1 MIVMHRLSITILC
14 CLLSGCTSQLLEDV
28 AEVGQL
34 GAPRPCT
41 EPTKLF
47 GTFTMRASKATW
59 KGDKS
64 DATLTLELV
73 FNNDKN
79 FPVALT
85 NSGNGVLYSVEFKLQ
100 GEKENSFAP
109 KEAGGVALMREPNKF
124 KEPRH
129 PGVFGYP
136 TRPKQPGKNTDS
148 PLRDLN
154 FRIKPG
160 EPETGKL
167 VFHAPRGNY
176 LFVIERKFDGKP
188 TGGQPAD
195 HLAVCR
201 ISAGAAA
208 NGGAPAGAAATPGLY

>member
-1 MIVMHRLSITILC
+1 MIVMHRLSIAILC

-28 AEVGQL
+28 VEVGQL
-34 GAPRPCT
+34 GAPRQCT

-47 GTFTMRASKATW
+47 GTFTMRARKATW
-59 KGDKS
+59 KGDKA

-85 NSGNGVLYSVEFKLQ
+85 NSGNGVLYTVEFRLQ
-100 GEKENSFAP
+100 GDKESGFAP
-109 KEAGGVALMREPNKF
+109 KETSGVALMREPNKF
-124 KEPRH
+124 KEPRR

-136 TRPKQPGKNTDS
+136 TRPKQPGKDKDS

-160 EPETGKL
+160 EPEMGKL

-176 LFVIERKFDGKP
+176 LFVVERKFEGKP
-188 TGGQPAD
+188 TGGQPTD
-195 HLAVCR
+195 HIAVCKV
-201 ISAGAAA
+201 SAGDAA
-208 NGGAPAGAAATPGLY
+208 NGATSGAAATPGLY